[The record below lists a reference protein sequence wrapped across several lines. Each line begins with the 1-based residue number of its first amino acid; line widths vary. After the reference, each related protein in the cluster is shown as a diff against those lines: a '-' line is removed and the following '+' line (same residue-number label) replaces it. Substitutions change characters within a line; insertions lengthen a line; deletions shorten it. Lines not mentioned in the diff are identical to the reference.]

1 MHLCKYCALGN
12 DYWILDPHYCFEMS
26 PQEIQ
31 SFCDRNWGLGGDGIL
46 YGPKQ
51 KENTSGF
58 FVDIY
63 NADGTLAEISGNGL
77 TIFARYLVDYQYIK
91 LNESFNIIPSEYCKV
106 NATCAAQNNQ
116 IISEIILGKG
126 YLETILDYPVT
137 QEFQEKFSLP
147 SLLKLYKVHM
157 GNPHCVVPV
166 EKVSRILA
174 ETLGPILEQH
184 PAFPQKANVQFVAY
198 DLETSHAQIEI
209 WERGSG
215 YTLGSG
221 SSSCAVACALSYL
234 KNETKTEFSLT
245 MPGGKLTVHNNNN
258 IFSFSNTAY
267 KVVEIEIM
275 P

>member
-1 MHLCKYCALGN
+1 MRLCKYCALGN
-12 DYWILDPHYCFEMS
+12 DYWILDPLHCSEMS
-26 PQEIQ
+26 PDEIQ
-31 SFCDRNWGLGGDGIL
+31 SFCDRHWGLGGDGVL

-51 KENTSGF
+51 RENTSEF
-58 FVDIY
+58 SLDIY

-77 TIFARYLVDYQYIK
+77 TIFARYLVDHQYVN
-91 LNESFNIIPSEYCKV
+91 LNKSFELIPSKYCRV
-106 NATCAAQNNQ
+106 EAMCVPQNDQ
-116 IISEIILGKG
+116 IISEIVLGKG
-126 YLETILDYPVT
+126 KVEAVWDYSVG
-137 QEFQEKFSLP
+137 QDFQEKFSLP
-147 SLLKLYKVHM
+147 SALKLYKVHM

-166 EKVSRILA
+166 EKVSRVLA

-184 PAFPQKANVQFVAY
+184 PAFSQKTNVQFVAH

-245 MPGGKLTVHNNNN
+245 MPGGKLTVHNNSN

-275 P
+275 